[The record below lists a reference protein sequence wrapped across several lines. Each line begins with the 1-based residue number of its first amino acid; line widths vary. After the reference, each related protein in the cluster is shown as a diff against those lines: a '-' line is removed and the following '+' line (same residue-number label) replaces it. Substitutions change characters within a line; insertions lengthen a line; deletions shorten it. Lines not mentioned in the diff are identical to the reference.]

1 MRHAANLNRPQP
13 CDAVGGF
20 HVQSGHYRFRYLRS
34 RSRNDVLAADGI
46 RRKIRGSCFYRHA
59 VNSRNARQSALER
72 TSGSRSP
79 GTILIRNAATAEPPR
94 WIHRTAAFPPRR
106 CLAAQKKARGGDP
119 EGDRSQWCAD
129 RAAASIGRQDRPHP
143 TLSLRP
149 FWRAGD
155 GVALPMN
162 GSAAV
167 SIVRDSMGSRHNFR
181 RCRTLLSCTAPGSCN
196 SRTWHRPGRYCRPG
210 RLHTMDKNTLI
221 ALC

>member
-72 TSGSRSP
+72 TSGSRGP

-94 WIHRTAAFPPRR
+94 WIHRTAAFPAPLLGCAEKSPR
-106 CLAAQKKARGGDP
+106 QARAEFHTMLTTRVSLKGDQC
-119 EGDRSQWCAD
+119 RWCAG
-129 RAAASIGRQDRPHP
+129 RAIASIGRRALGGDR
-143 TLSLRP
+143 
-149 FWRAGD
+149 A
-155 GVALPMN
+155 
-162 GSAAV
+162 
-167 SIVRDSMGSRHNFR
+167 
-181 RCRTLLSCTAPGSCN
+181 
-196 SRTWHRPGRYCRPG
+196 
-210 RLHTMDKNTLI
+210 
-221 ALC
+221 